1 MNHKFNF
8 VLFFNHKSNF
18 VLFILN
24 HKSNFVLFI
33 LNHKFLS
40 YFWIIN
46 LILSYFFFLSLRSS
60 SNSIAQVDTIKVR
73 CVHSRSSCKR
83 VRYLESVLVSVEY
96 SYSGKYIIITFY
108 DGIPLMVKKRLKSKT
123 FQEHINW
130 TFISFGPCF
139 SHIFIILLLFTW
151 MAV

>member
-33 LNHKFLS
+33 LNHKFNFVL
-40 YFWIIN
+40 
-46 LILSYFFFLSLRSS
+46 FFFLSLRSS

-96 SYSGKYIIITFY
+96 SYSGKYIIFTFY
-108 DGIPLMVKKRLKSKT
+108 DGIPLMVKTRLKSKT
-123 FQEHINW
+123 F
-130 TFISFGPCF
+130 
-139 SHIFIILLLFTW
+139 
-151 MAV
+151 